1 MEKKIV
7 AKYLFRRLIRY
18 LTKKGAYQIL
28 MGRLKARTK
37 PETGRFLRHDVDAI
51 LNQLWHNVDDMIPE
65 ARLEKIPT
73 IGNQQMVFLAVLTI
87 AAYHAL
93 LKAGVEK
100 NYAIELFADIGWK
113 LYSKFVTIPKMIAKI
128 LTRDPQKQVNITLR
142 MFLIY
147 PFSTPGYPGYEC
159 KVWSEPNRCCTYW
172 THCPPYEFVR
182 QYVEVHGDHGELEA
196 FQRSWCWYDWSLTY
210 AIVDGGYKVGGHYE
224 RIHTLSAGDDVC
236 DMNWFAQKSK
246 EDNIKIEQA
255 TRP

>member
-1 MEKKIV
+1 
-7 AKYLFRRLIRY
+7 
-18 LTKKGAYQIL
+18 

-37 PETGRFLRHDVDAI
+37 PEIGRFLRHDVDAI
-51 LNQLWHNVDDMIPE
+51 LNQLWHNVDDIIPE

-73 IGNQQMVFLAVLTI
+73 IGNRQMVFLAVLTI

-128 LTRDPQKQVNITLR
+128 FTRDPQKQVNIILR

-159 KVWSEPNRCCTYW
+159 KVWSESNRCCTYW
-172 THCPPYEFVR
+172 AHCPPYEFVR
-182 QYVEVHGDHGELEA
+182 QYVEIHVRPGFGTRFRTNSSQARLIGSLPSRHK
-196 FQRSWCWYDWSLTY
+196 RST
-210 AIVDGGYKVGGHYE
+210 AIH
-224 RIHTLSAGDDVC
+224 
-236 DMNWFAQKSK
+236 
-246 EDNIKIEQA
+246 
-255 TRP
+255 P